1 VNSEKQGFSLF
12 SKPIFE
18 SIKDKGF
25 LTPTPA
31 QEKAFPIIKD
41 HKNLL
46 LIAPTGYGKTEAAL
60 LPIFDELI
68 REKSP
73 GIAIL
78 YITPL
83 RALNRDLLE
92 RMESWCRNLD
102 ISLAVRHGDTEVRE
116 RSKQASVPPQ
126 MMITTPET
134 LQAIIAGRV
143 MKNNLKNVRWVIVD
157 EVHEMVDN
165 KRGAQ
170 LSLAL
175 ERLRRIAKFQIIGLS
190 ATIGSPERAARFLV
204 GNGDTEGDRNRSK
217 DRDCEIVE
225 ISIAK
230 ETELEILYPEKRE
243 EDEALANALYT
254 YAPVAARLRAIKE
267 IVDGHRSVIIF
278 TNTRSIAETLSSR
291 FKVWGIDGIGVHHGS
306 LSKPT
311 RLAMERDFKEG
322 RMRAIISTSSLE
334 LGIDVGNVDAI
345 VQYGSP
351 REVTRIL
358 QRVGR
363 SGHRIGR
370 KAKGYI
376 IVEGEDDYF
385 ESLVISRRALADE
398 LEDIRIPEKPYDVL
412 MHQIAGLLLEKP
424 RWKFDEALKIIK
436 SAEPFKSVDER
447 DLVKI
452 LDYMQSIYPRL
463 VWFSKEERVFARA
476 RVRERLYNYYFR
488 NLSMIPEEKH
498 YTVIDDKRSVV
509 GFLDESFVLEYGE
522 VGRRFIEGGLPW
534 EIVEITKDRVYV
546 KQSESFGAIPSW
558 AGEEIPVP
566 FEIAQEVGEI
576 RARVEECVKAGKDPV
591 EELCYPFDKDS
602 MKRAL
607 RVLIEHANKH
617 PMPTDKRVV
626 VERWNEYV
634 IIHACFGTK
643 QNRAL
648 SVMLGELLGGGESIA
663 ISTDPYRVILR
674 TNASDEMI
682 RSAFNSLDL
691 LEKAIVRTGLFRKNF
706 IDVLR
711 KCGTIERNA
720 DLSRIGSERIM
731 KSFEGTVVWEEAL
744 KTTQFKDFEP
754 LRVKAE
760 VVFTDGLT
768 PLGRIAIDDL
778 TRELD
783 ILKPERME
791 KLINEYTKMRLLDEV
806 FTFICCDCWSYIESA
821 KVKEFRKKC
830 SECGSER
837 IGFLKKSSDEVERA
851 LFMKKGEEIKKEAEE
866 NCELLERYGFP
877 LLLAMA
883 ARIKK
888 EDAIKLVVRSKGD
901 ESALIPMIIKEE
913 RRALRSR
920 YSGS

>member
-18 SIKDKGF
+18 AIRDKGF
-25 LTPTPA
+25 LSPTPA

-41 HKNLL
+41 NKNLL

-60 LPIFDELI
+60 LPIFDELL
-68 REKSP
+68 REKRP

-92 RMESWCRNLD
+92 RMESWCRRLD

-170 LSLAL
+170 LSLGL
-175 ERLRRIAKFQIIGLS
+175 ERLRRIAKFQTIGLS
-190 ATIGSPERAARFLV
+190 ATIGSAERAARFLV
-204 GNGDTEGDRNRSK
+204 GNGDTDK

-230 ETELEILYPEKRE
+230 ETELEILYPEQKE
-243 EDEALANALYT
+243 GDEALANKLYT

-267 IVDGHRSVIIF
+267 VVDSHRSVIIF

-385 ESLVISRRALADE
+385 ESLVISKRALADE

-424 RWKFDEALKIIK
+424 RWKFDEALRTIK

-463 VWFSKEERVFARA
+463 VWFSEEERVFARA

-534 EIVEITKDRVYV
+534 EIIEITKDRVYV
-546 KQSESFGAIPSW
+546 KPSDAFGAIPSW
-558 AGEEIPVP
+558 TGEEIPVP

-576 RARVEECVKAGKDPV
+576 RAEVEERVKAGKEV
-591 EELCYPFDKDS
+591 ELCYPFDKDS

-648 SVMLGELLGGGESIA
+648 SVMLGEMLGGGESIA

-674 TNASDEMI
+674 TNASDAEI
-682 RSAFNSLDL
+682 ERAFGALDNAL

-711 KCGTIERNA
+711 KCGTIERGA
-720 DLSRIGSERIM
+720 DLSRVGSERIM

-754 LRVKAE
+754 LRVKPE

-768 PLGRIAIDDL
+768 PLGKIAIDDL

-791 KLINEYTKMRLLDEV
+791 KLINEYTKVRLLDEV
-806 FTFICCDCWSYIESA
+806 FTFICCDCWGYIESA
-821 KVKEFRKKC
+821 KVRDYRKKC

-837 IGFLKKSSDEVERA
+837 IGFLKKSSDEVERG
-851 LFMKKGEEIKKEAEE
+851 LFMKNGEEIKKEAEE
-866 NCELLERYGFP
+866 NQKLLEQYGFP

-901 ESALIPMIIKEE
+901 ETALIPMIIKEE